1 MTTDWARA
9 TAAAACKKETRRVG
23 SYMSAIRWIADND
36 DTDWLDDD
44 SGSPSVTLCLVAD
57 VFSRTV
63 EDATADL
70 RKLIERGRSAQQGLE
85 QARQYAQTVLA
96 GLAG

>member
-1 MTTDWARA
+1 MRDA
-9 TAAAACKKETRRVG
+9 RRVG

-70 RKLIERGRSAQQGLE
+70 RKQIEKDRSAQQGLE
-85 QARQYAQTVLA
+85 QAREYVRTVLA
-96 GLAG
+96 ALPG